1 MRTLVE
7 ECSRRRLQR
16 ETRCASSRRSFTVC
30 GKARRD
36 ATAVAMGSPTPPPWM
51 THAAEL
57 GTSDASAVRRLGG
70 RSGGRYRV
78 HAQHTY
84 KGARR
89 ISTMLL
95 ALSVAR
101 GASTRSGHLV
111 LSRIVRDELRRF
123 PRNRDDLLSPKESG
137 FSGRGSIAL
146 PLSYSPD
153 GLVGVE
159 PTTHGLTT
167 ESVSVCLPDECAFW
181 NATSEREAKSQSGNA
196 TRGGAPWV
204 NVHPAGFEP
213 AVEGAGVEPERM
225 ALLD

>member
-1 MRTLVE
+1 MLPSLARVTRARFGVSGDVQAGGIVFMRST
-7 ECSRRRLQR
+7 
-16 ETRCASSRRSFTVC
+16 
-30 GKARRD
+30 
-36 ATAVAMGSPTPPPWM
+36 PT
-51 THAAEL
+51 
-57 GTSDASAVRRLGG
+57 
-70 RSGGRYRV
+70 
-78 HAQHTY
+78 
-84 KGARR
+84 K
-89 ISTMLL
+89 
-95 ALSVAR
+95 
-101 GASTRSGHLV
+101 
-111 LSRIVRDELRRF
+111 VRDEFRRCCWRWALPEVRLRVRVSSCCRGSHAANSRRF
-123 PRNRDDLLSPKESG
+123 PLNRDDLLSPKESG